1 MSELTLDVS
10 TVVPTHDRPEMLRQ
24 AIAAELAQTVR
35 PREIIVVD
43 NGKSAQA
50 QTIASEFGDAVTYV
64 RAADKGRDASR
75 NLGIERA
82 TSAWIS
88 LLDDDD
94 YHLPGF
100 LASVEEV
107 VRDGRA
113 DVIIT
118 DQQWFDSDGPRKSTG
133 FRGMPTGYW
142 QGVGSPAEPWSF
154 VDKFPVERLLIRNPY
169 EPGQMVARKD
179 LLMAVGAFDVRFP
192 YPIGEVFD
200 LNARLLSAGRLAVIW
215 KPLLMYRRH
224 EGNATSDIFIMDY
237 YKLRTFE
244 FIQEHGS
251 GLTGAFKAALLADLP
266 QRRRG
271 MIRWAFERGDFAMAR
286 ELLSRVPEAER
297 SFAQT
302 CMTYVMRTP
311 SPIARTVSWSAPKLM
326 RNAARLTRRT

>member
-10 TVVPTHDRPEMLRQ
+10 VVVPAHDRPEMLRQ
-24 AIAAELAQTVR
+24 AIAAELAQTIR

-43 NGKSAQA
+43 NGKTAQGLGLA
-50 QTIASEFGDAVTYV
+50 AEFGDALIYI
-64 RAADKGRDASR
+64 RAADKGRDVSR

-82 TSAWIS
+82 TSTWIS

-107 VRDGRA
+107 MRDGRA

-118 DQQWFDSDGPRKSTG
+118 DQQWFDSAGPRVSTG
-133 FRGMPTGYW
+133 FRGMPAGYW
-142 QGVGSPAEPWSF
+142 DGVGSPTEPWSF

-169 EPGQMVARKD
+169 EPGQMVVRKD
-179 LLMAVGAFDVRFP
+179 LLLAVGAFDVTFP
-192 YPIGEVFD
+192 YPTGEILD
-200 LNARLLSAGRLAVIW
+200 LNARLLSAGRLAIIW

-237 YKLRTFE
+237 CKLRTFE
-244 FIQEHGS
+244 FIQESGS
-251 GLTGAFKAALLADLP
+251 MLTEPFKAALLVDLP
-266 QRRRG
+266 RRRRG
-271 MIRWAFERGDFAMAR
+271 TIRWAFERGDFAMTR
-286 ELLSRVPEAER
+286 ELLSRIPGPER
-297 SFAQT
+297 TFVQR

-311 SPIARTVSWSAPKLM
+311 SPIARTLSWSAPKII
-326 RNAARLTRRT
+326 RNAARLTRQA